1 MGGEELIPIFIYQ
14 ELIGPYGQ
22 EVLRKLGEI
31 EKFYQIYRRGAD
43 FKTDEASEDYT
54 PAKHRSRQIRT
65 LIGKQA
71 QFLFGK
77 TPEHKISCPGEPS
90 DPQKGKINESDMQ
103 EYVQKVLKENLWS
116 GKLIKG
122 AKDCFIGGRVAL
134 KADIDETRL
143 GLTFVPADGFVYE
156 TNLDNVDKIERIVF
170 FYTLVD
176 NEERQRQRIWVQK
189 YWMEEGSC
197 HYSEKTTD
205 GNGKPI
211 PGEPIVEDED
221 TGLDRIPAYVIV
233 NDGLSGDTDG
243 ESDVETIMDDDS
255 WYSKMRSANLDSLR
269 KSMNQVIW
277 TSGVKPESFEKFTN
291 APGSIWDIEADPAQ
305 ASASSNAAQVQV
317 GTISN
322 SFSYTSAYDG
332 TLGNLKQEMYD
343 ALGIPDI
350 NLETMRSIITSGKA
364 MKAIYWPLICRCEEK
379 MTAWRPALE
388 WLTELILYAGEVF
401 PSLRQRY
408 GEFTPAEH
416 IVSID
421 NQYPLPED
429 EESERTLDMQEVS
442 SQNRSRKSYLMKWG
456 GDGYRGMT
464 AEQADKE
471 LKQMALERQLLEDS
485 FEGEI

>member
-176 NEERQRQRIWVQK
+176 NEK
-189 YWMEEGSC
+189 
-197 HYSEKTTD
+197 D
-205 GNGKPI
+205 N
-211 PGEPIVEDED
+211 
-221 TGLDRIPAYVIV
+221 
-233 NDGLSGDTDG
+233 
-243 ESDVETIMDDDS
+243 
-255 WYSKMRSANLDSLR
+255 
-269 KSMNQVIW
+269 
-277 TSGVKPESFEKFTN
+277 
-291 APGSIWDIEADPAQ
+291 
-305 ASASSNAAQVQV
+305 ASASGCKNIGWKKVAATIAKRLPTAMENRSQGSLLWRMRTQVWI
-317 GTISN
+317 GSPLMSLSTTD
-322 SFSYTSAYDG
+322 F
-332 TLGNLKQEMYD
+332 
-343 ALGIPDI
+343 P
-350 NLETMRSIITSGKA
+350 ETPMGKA
-364 MKAIYWPLICRCEEK
+364 TWKLLW
-379 MTAWRPALE
+379 MT
-388 WLTELILYAGEVF
+388 IAGIAKCAPPIWIPF
-401 PSLRQRY
+401 ASP
-408 GEFTPAEH
+408 
-416 IVSID
+416 
-421 NQYPLPED
+421 
-429 EESERTLDMQEVS
+429 
-442 SQNRSRKSYLMKWG
+442 
-456 GDGYRGMT
+456 
-464 AEQADKE
+464 
-471 LKQMALERQLLEDS
+471 
-485 FEGEI
+485 

>member
-1 MGGEELIPIFIYQ
+1 MVFKEAHAVLFLPGGDKPEVGVDAADHGQFACGVQ
-14 ELIGPYGQ
+14 EQRGSQDHRVQVKFPVDQ
-22 EVLRKLGEI
+22 VVL
-31 EKFYQIYRRGAD
+31 
-43 FKTDEASEDYT
+43 
-54 PAKHRSRQIRT
+54 
-65 LIGKQA
+65 
-71 QFLFGK
+71 
-77 TPEHKISCPGEPS
+77 
-90 DPQKGKINESDMQ
+90 
-103 EYVQKVLKENLWS
+103 
-116 GKLIKG
+116 
-122 AKDCFIGGRVAL
+122 
-134 KADIDETRL
+134 
-143 GLTFVPADGFVYE
+143 
-156 TNLDNVDKIERIVF
+156 
-170 FYTLVD
+170 
-176 NEERQRQRIWVQK
+176 
-189 YWMEEGSC
+189 EEGSC

-408 GEFTPAEH
+408 GEFRPAEH

-464 AEQADKE
+464 AEQADEE
-471 LKQMALERQLLEDS
+471 LRQMPISLSRSAQQGLAAAEILSETGEKPAKQSGKDWKKRRTMPS
-485 FEGEI
+485 FPWRAE